1 MTGSIWFL
9 YFALLGAVTAQAAVS
24 GFRAGHA

>member
-9 YFALLGAVTAQAAVS
+9 YFALLGAFTAHAAVS